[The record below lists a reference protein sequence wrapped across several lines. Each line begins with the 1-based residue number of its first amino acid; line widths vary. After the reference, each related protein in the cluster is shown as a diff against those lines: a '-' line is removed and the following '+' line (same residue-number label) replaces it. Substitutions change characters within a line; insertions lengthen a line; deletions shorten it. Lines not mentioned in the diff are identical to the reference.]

1 MCVTGKIVGIH
12 YYTKKLYQ
20 AVFRSGAAEK
30 NSENFEQEMVSQ
42 DLKIRSEGEEA
53 SEHE

>member
-1 MCVTGKIVGIH
+1 MFMRIDWKASTVRK
-12 YYTKKLYQ
+12 
-20 AVFRSGAAEK
+20 K
-30 NSENFEQEMVSQ
+30 NSENFEQEMVSP

>member
-1 MCVTGKIVGIH
+1 MDYIERYAV
-12 YYTKKLYQ
+12 KKYHAG
-20 AVFRSGAAEK
+20 AVQPEK
-30 NSENFEQEMVSQ
+30 NSENFEQEMVLQ